1 MNAQT
6 VKADI
11 IQWITGLDDQ
21 SILLELKKLKE
32 QSIKKTDWWDTLSIE
47 ERQSI
52 DRGLEDSKNG
62 RTVPHSEVRKKYEK
76 WL

>member
-1 MNAQT
+1 MNAQA

-21 SILLELKKLKE
+21 SILLELKKIKE
-32 QSIKKTDWWDTLSIE
+32 LSIEKTDWWDTLSIE

-52 DRGLEDSKNG
+52 ERGLEDSKNG
-62 RTVPHSEVRKKYEK
+62 RTIPHSEVRKKYEK

>member
-1 MNAQT
+1 MNAQS

-21 SILLELKKLKE
+21 SILLELKKIME
-32 QSIKKTDWWDTLSIE
+32 QSTKKIDWWDTISVE

-52 DRGLEDSKNG
+52 ERGLEDSKNG
-62 RTVPHSEVRKKYEK
+62 RTIPHSEVRKKYEK

>member
-1 MNAQT
+1 MNAQS

-21 SILLELKKLKE
+21 SILLELKKIME
-32 QSIKKTDWWDTLSIE
+32 QSTKKIDWWDTLSIE

-52 DRGLEDSKNG
+52 ERGLEDSKNG
-62 RTVPHSEVRKKYEK
+62 RTMPHSEVRKKYEK

>member
-1 MNAQT
+1 MNAQA

-11 IQWITGLDDQ
+11 IQWITELDDQ
-21 SILLELKKLKE
+21 SILLELKKIKE
-32 QSIKKTDWWDTLSIE
+32 QSTKKIDWWDTLSIE

>member
-1 MNAQT
+1 MNAQS

-11 IQWITGLDDQ
+11 IQWITELDDQ
-21 SILLELKKLKE
+21 SILLELKKIKE
-32 QSIKKTDWWDTLSIE
+32 QSTKKIDWWDTISVE

-52 DRGLEDSKNG
+52 ERGLEDSKNG
-62 RTVPHSEVRKKYEK
+62 RTIPHSEVRKKYEK

>member
-1 MNAQT
+1 MNAQA

-21 SILLELKKLKE
+21 SILLELKKIKE
-32 QSIKKTDWWDTLSIE
+32 QSTKKIDWWDTISVE

-52 DRGLEDSKNG
+52 ERGLEDSKNG
-62 RTVPHSEVRKKYEK
+62 RTIPHSEVRKKYEK